1 MNIPTLNTEFADLC
15 DLELRYDI
23 LASSKRKKIFY
34 YDVISQTASHSLQWC
49 STTDTVKSFF
59 VDFKDFVSVK
69 ITQTRGIVVF
79 FLHYTYVFI
88 PYLQQEGVFVT
99 AVVGLHYC
107 LRCLDYAGRFL
118 VFHNFLPGIIF
129 YTAST
134 EIIITSCR
142 VTFDYFAL
150 FGL

>member
-79 FLHYTYVFI
+79 SPLYKCVYSVSTTGRCFRN
-88 PYLQQEGVFVT
+88 
-99 AVVGLHYC
+99 
-107 LRCLDYAGRFL
+107 RCLDYAGRFL
-118 VFHNFLPGIIF
+118 VFSSF
-129 YTAST
+129 
-134 EIIITSCR
+134 
-142 VTFDYFAL
+142 FAR
-150 FGL
+150 